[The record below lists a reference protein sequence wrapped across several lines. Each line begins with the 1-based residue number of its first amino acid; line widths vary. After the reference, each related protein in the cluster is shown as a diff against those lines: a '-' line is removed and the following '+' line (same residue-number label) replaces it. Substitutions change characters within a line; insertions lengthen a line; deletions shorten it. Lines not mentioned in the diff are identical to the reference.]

1 LINQLHLFAASCG
14 GGFLTLP
21 NWYSYLPAPGGCSN
35 PSITSI
41 SDIWLIVLAV
51 TEMLIQLVSLVTIC
65 VVIYGGVQ
73 MISSQG
79 QPDRTA
85 RARSTIINGLI
96 GMTISIAAAS
106 MIAYLGGQL

>member
-1 LINQLHLFAASCG
+1 MINQLHLFAASCG
-14 GGFLTLP
+14 GVFLTLP
-21 NWYSYLPAPGGCSN
+21 NWYSYLPGGCGGN
-35 PSITSI
+35 PSINSI
-41 SDIWLIVLAV
+41 SDIWLIALAV